1 MSPLQ
6 KLGAA
11 AALLVAFSVAVA
23 VQSQSI
29 VLASRLLL
37 GGAALVGGAFW
48 YSKNKQPRGFLSTQ
62 RMQIIQRLGLSQR
75 SSMAL
80 VDIDGHPYLIVHGEG
95 FAKILRTI
103 KPTTPQL
110 IEDNIDNVTSITSG
124 VVS

>member
-23 VQSQSI
+23 VQSQSM
-29 VLASRLLL
+29 VLASRILL

-48 YSKNKQPRGFLSTQ
+48 YSQNKRPHRFLPTQ
-62 RMQIIQRLGLSQR
+62 RMQVIQRLGLSQR
-75 SSMAL
+75 SAMAL

-103 KPTTPQL
+103 KPSTPQL
-110 IEDNIDNVTSITSG
+110 VEEQVDNVTPITSG